1 MGRGKG
7 GRVALSLPSS
17 PLTNWADT
25 FRRQKR
31 RRRRRR
37 KVFRVSP
44 SSSHPSHP
52 ILILGREN
60 GVDFVGKTE
69 TSPRSNLGF
78 PNWPFPPPIPYRQ
91 MCPPKAVS
99 FVCKYRG
106 GRGDP
111 PPFPHSPGVSMCVQS
126 ARPSNP
132 PSPAHTHRLPKGGRR
147 ERENVLKI
155 PTESGGRKE
164 RDSSSSR
171 PPL

>member
-111 PPFPHSPGVSMCVQS
+111 PFSFPIPLGCPCVSNQ
-126 ARPSNP
+126 PDHP
-132 PSPAHTHRLPKGGRR
+132 THPLQLTPTDCPKGEE
-147 ERENVLKI
+147 ERGK
-155 PTESGGRKE
+155 TC
-164 RDSSSSR
+164 
-171 PPL
+171 